1 MTDHLG
7 THVISNAFS
16 LAACLMFRA
25 ISKILLLGFGVVR
38 KLSQIE

>member
-7 THVISNAFS
+7 THIISNTFS
-16 LAACLMFRA
+16 LAAYLILRA